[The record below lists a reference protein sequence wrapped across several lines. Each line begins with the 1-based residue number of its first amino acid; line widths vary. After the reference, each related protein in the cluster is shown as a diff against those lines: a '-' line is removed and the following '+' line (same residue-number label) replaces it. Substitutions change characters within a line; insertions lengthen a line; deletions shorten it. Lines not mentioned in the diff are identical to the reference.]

1 MGTQQQILKS
11 IVILPCSSTE
21 ANIGIEFARQQ
32 LTTDPVEPSK
42 VGKKYSWGVLV
53 VCCKP
58 SMGFG

>member
-42 VGKKYSWGVLV
+42 VGKKYS
-53 VCCKP
+53 
-58 SMGFG
+58 